1 MPLLTQCGYLQDSAG
16 FRTARVSALGWTVLV
31 SYPTRDPNFE
41 ALRLTLARLRDGRGW
56 SFDERAERSGVSRR
70 TLIEMEHGQSNRR
83 LESWFRVA
91 EAFGVPLGELVSVL

>member
-1 MPLLTQCGYLQDSAG
+1 M
-16 FRTARVSALGWTVLV
+16 

-56 SFDERAERSGVSRR
+56 SFDERAERSGVSRP

-83 LESWFRVA
+83 VESWFRVA